1 MLQFNIP
8 VPEEYHPEA
17 TFEFPP
23 PVTEENVPEATF
35 ECPPL
40 IEENFPLASLIY
52 PPRIIAESSEV
63 SFRFRERLHM
73 IYHKIAA
80 I

>member
-1 MLQFNIP
+1 MHIIYQKLLQFNIP
-8 VPEEYHPEA
+8 VTEDLLPEA
-17 TFEFPP
+17 TFE
-23 PVTEENVPEATF
+23 V
-35 ECPPL
+35 PPL